1 MVVPLPPSKSQTKSK
16 THINNA
22 LTVICNRCVNYP
34 ILLNKKHNAS
44 ILPSRTII
52 TIYGIMLILNTV
64 YRRGYS
70 SVTNFEAV
78 RGSNPAMMT
87 TYTTQ
92 ETCITERKN
101 IFRYIIVGFLLHWLQ
116 APPQLPEGATANVPL
131 RTGLNQP
138 CATVRKHFTVVNA
151 HRRG

>member
-1 MVVPLPPSKSQTKSK
+1 VVVPLPPSKSPTKSK
-16 THINNA
+16 TLINNA
-22 LTVICNRCVNYP
+22 LTVICNRRVNCP

-44 ILPSRTII
+44 ILASCTII
-52 TIYGIMLILNTV
+52 TIYEIMLTLNTV
-64 YRRGYS
+64 YRRGCS

-78 RGSNPAMMT
+78 RGSSPAMMS

-92 ETCITERKN
+92 GTCITECKN

-116 APPQLPEGATANVPL
+116 APPQLTSGATANAPL
-131 RTGLNQP
+131 LTGLNQP
-138 CATVRKHFTVVNA
+138 CATVRKLFTVVNG